1 DGSLSQTGHGRLT
14 DAEWR
19 SAQEATLVS
28 SESTEVAST
37 LGVVIPT
44 IGDRPELK
52 RLLLTILAQ
61 TRPVQAIQVVVD
73 ADDTTLVDA
82 ILAELQGDLGRTVVE
97 VQRTGVMRTEG
108 DYLVDTGY
116 GYTVNRGLE
125 RLDTDLVSFLDDD
138 DEIRPSH
145 FAQLEAALDPSAGRS
160 ASYSR
165 VLVVNPD
172 GAERHHPEGTMPAG
186 KIPVGV
192 LIDAHPVLLPA
203 TLMHRSVLDTVQSLD
218 QTLDR
223 EADTD
228 MIVRLGLATE
238 FAAVD
243 DPTYVYYRVSRKAI
257 VNERVLS
264 ERSRMLHKHQ
274 SHLTRREKLHLWDPI
289 GRSALRAG
297 FTEIGRDAGEQVIS
311 ALWNHAP
318 GFLVGW
324 YVFLR
329 GRQTPE
335 FIKRAV
341 KRLSGGPGQ

>member
-1 DGSLSQTGHGRLT
+1 M
-14 DAEWR
+14 
-19 SAQEATLVS
+19 VS
-28 SESTEVAST
+28 SESAQGGLT

-61 TRPVQAIQVVVD
+61 TRPVQVVQVVVD
-73 ADDTTLVDA
+73 ADDTTLVDS
-82 ILAELQGDLGRTVVE
+82 ILAELEGELGTTVVE
-97 VQRTGVMRTEG
+97 VQRTGVSRAEG

-125 RLDTDLVSFLDDD
+125 RLNTDLVAFLDDD
-138 DEIRPSH
+138 DEIRPTH
-145 FAQLEAALDPSAGRS
+145 FAQLEAALDPPAGRS
-160 ASYSR
+160 AAYSR
-165 VLVVNPD
+165 VLVVNPE
-172 GAERHHPEGTMPAG
+172 GAERHHPDGPMPAG

-203 TLMHRSVLDTVQSLD
+203 TLMHRSVLDAVQSLD

-228 MIVRLGLATE
+228 MIVRLALATE

-243 DPTYVYYRVSRKAI
+243 DPTYVYYRVSRKA
-257 VNERVLS
+257 VANERVLS
-264 ERSRMLHKHQ
+264 ERARMLHKHET
-274 SHLTRREKLHLWDPI
+274 HLTRREKLHLWDPI
-289 GRSALRAG
+289 GRSALQAG
-297 FTEIGRDAGEQVIS
+297 FTEIGHDAGEQVIS
-311 ALWNHAP
+311 ALWKHAP
-318 GFLVGW
+318 RFLVGW

-335 FIKRAV
+335 FIKKAV
-341 KRLSGGPGQ
+341 RRFSGGTSQ